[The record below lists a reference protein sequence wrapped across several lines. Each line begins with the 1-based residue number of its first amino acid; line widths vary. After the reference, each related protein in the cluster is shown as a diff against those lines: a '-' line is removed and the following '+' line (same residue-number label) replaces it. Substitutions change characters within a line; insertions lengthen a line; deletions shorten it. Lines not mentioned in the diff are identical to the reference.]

1 MSPFLFWVFALM
13 TLIFGA
19 AVVINRN
26 PVASAL
32 SLVVSF
38 LGLAA
43 LFMSL
48 NAYFVGI
55 IQVLVYAGA
64 VMVLFLFIIMLLN
77 LQAEERRRINWLAA
91 AGGIAVAVILLI
103 EIFLTIG
110 RFEAA
115 RQTFPSLSESTTD
128 DVRSIGAALFRNYNL
143 PFQIL
148 GVLVLVATIGVVLL
162 SKRRPAKLQR
172 AGICLFHHH
181 RGGCR
186 SCRGSR
192 DSRRALPGAPN
203 NGRQRYQAT
212 KILIP
217 RITRM
222 NANS

>member
-1 MSPFLFWVFALM
+1 MSSFLFWVFALM

-91 AGGIAVAVILLI
+91 AGGIAVAIILLI
-103 EIFLTIG
+103 EIFLTIR
-110 RFEAA
+110 RFEVA

-128 DVRSIGAALFRNYNL
+128 DVRSIGTALFRNYNL
-143 PFQIL
+143 PFQIV

-162 SKRRPAKLQR
+162 SKRE
-172 AGICLFHHH
+172 
-181 RGGCR
+181 
-186 SCRGSR
+186 
-192 DSRRALPGAPN
+192 
-203 NGRQRYQAT
+203 
-212 KILIP
+212 P
-217 RITRM
+217 R
-222 NANS
+222 